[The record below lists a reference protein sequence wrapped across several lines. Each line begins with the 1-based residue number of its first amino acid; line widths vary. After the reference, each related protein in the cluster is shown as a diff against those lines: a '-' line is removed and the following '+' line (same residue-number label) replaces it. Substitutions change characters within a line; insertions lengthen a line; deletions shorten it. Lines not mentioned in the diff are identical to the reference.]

1 MKKTQHGSIHTSKIT
16 LGTVQ
21 LGMPYGINNTSGM
34 PTLKESL
41 DILRTAEEGGILMLD
56 TSNDYGESEAVIGEY
71 IRQNPT
77 TPLSVCT
84 KFRVDSVPSGGVYNE
99 LRKCAEAS
107 LKKLNLSSLPVF
119 MSHVE
124 TDYFTHTDELADAL
138 ARLKKEGLI
147 LHTGMSMS
155 QKGRISEIIDSGIF
169 DSVQL
174 PMNVLDA
181 EEIRNG
187 TVRRMHD
194 AGITVFVR
202 SVYLQGLLFKD
213 PASLVGTKFDSAVA
227 PLTTLHAI
235 ADKSGRSIA
244 DLALAFIRDSYG
256 VDSLVLGCENIDQL
270 KSNLALVGSPTLSPE
285 IYCSL
290 LDAFKDIDPFLIHP
304 WEWATRN

>member
-21 LGMPYGINNTSGM
+21 LGIPYGINNTSGM
-34 PTLKESL
+34 PSFEDSL
-41 DILRTAEEGGILMLD
+41 GILRAAEEGGILMLD

-71 IRQNPT
+71 IKRNEST
-77 TPLSVCT
+77 SLSVCT
-84 KFRVDSVPSGGVYNE
+84 KFRVDKNLPGTIYPE
-99 LRKCAEAS
+99 LKKCAEQS
-107 LKKLNLSSLPVF
+107 LKKLNLETLPIF

-124 TDYFTHTDELADAL
+124 NDYFTHGDELADAL
-138 ARLKKEGLI
+138 ARLRKEGLI

-227 PLTTLHAI
+227 PLTTLRAV
-235 ADKSGRSIA
+235 ADKSDRSIA

-270 KSNLALVGSPTLSPE
+270 KSNLTLVSSPTLSPE
-285 IYCSL
+285 TYCSL

>member
-84 KFRVDSVPSGGVYNE
+84 KFRVDAVPSGEVYAQ
-99 LRKCAEAS
+99 LRSYAEAS

-155 QKGRISEIIDSGIF
+155 RKDRIFEIIDSGIF
-169 DSVQL
+169 DSIQL
-174 PMNVLDA
+174 PLNVFDT
-181 EEIRNG
+181 EEIRSG
-187 TVRRMHD
+187 ALRRMKD
-194 AGITVFVR
+194 NGITVFVR

-213 PASLVGTKFDSAVA
+213 PDSLVGTKFASAVR
-227 PLTTLHAI
+227 PLTALHAI
-235 ADKSGRSIA
+235 ANETGRSIA
-244 DLALAFIRDSYG
+244 DLAAAFIRDSYG
-256 VDSLVLGCENIDQL
+256 VDSLVVGCESCDQL
-270 KSNLALVGSPTLSPE
+270 RSNLELINSPMLSPD
-285 IYCSL
+285 IYCKL
-290 LDAFKDIDPFLIHP
+290 LDAMVDIDPFLIHP
-304 WEWATRN
+304 WEWAGRT